1 MPLKSSPDVNG
12 AALSIGEVARRA
24 GIAASAIRYYESIGL
39 LPAPTRESGRRRYDE
54 AILGRLAFVDIAQQA
69 GFTLS
74 EVGELL
80 EAGVAHER
88 MAETLQ
94 GMSARKLADIQ
105 ALIERAEAMRGWLE
119 IAGSCTCSR
128 PEECTLFPT
137 GDERPAAAP
146 VALNAVVIDGRG
158 CRRA

>member
-1 MPLKSSPDVNG
+1 MT
-12 AALSIGEVARRA
+12 IGEVARRA
-24 GIAASAIRYYESIGL
+24 GIASSAIRYYESIGL
-39 LPAPTRESGRRRYDE
+39 LPAPTRESGQRRYDE

-94 GMSARKLADIQ
+94 GLSARKLSEIQ

-119 IAGSCTCSR
+119 VAGSCTCSR
-128 PEECTLFPT
+128 PEECALFAT
-137 GDERPAAAP
+137 DDERAGAQPL
-146 VALNAVVIDGRG
+146 ALNVVMVDGQG